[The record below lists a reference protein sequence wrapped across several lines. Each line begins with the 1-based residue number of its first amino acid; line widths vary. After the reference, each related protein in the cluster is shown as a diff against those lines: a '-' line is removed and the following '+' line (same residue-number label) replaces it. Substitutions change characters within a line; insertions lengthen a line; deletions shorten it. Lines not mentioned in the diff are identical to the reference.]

1 MPPRRIL
8 FDGMPVCSEMM
19 RVASCSADI
28 SSEKKPTMPPL
39 TVAIWPSARTLAL
52 PSLGDVVGDIGGER
66 GFAHAG
72 PAGKDDQI
80 GGLQAAHPAV
90 EIGQAG
96 RQPGQAAVALIG
108 ARRHVD
114 RGGERLGEA
123 LKAGIVTSGLGDLVE
138 SALGVLDMAASASNR
153 PARHRRD

>member
-8 FDGMPVCSEMM
+8 FDGIPVCSEMM

-39 TVAIWPSARTLAL
+39 TVAIWPSARTS
-52 PSLGDVVGDIGGER
+52 PCPGLGDIVGDVGGER
-66 GFAHAG
+66 GFAHAR

-80 GGLQAAHPAV
+80 GGLQAAHPAI

-114 RGGERLGEA
+114 GRGQRLGEA
-123 LKAGIVTSGLGDLVE
+123 LKAEIVTSGLGDFVQ
-138 SALGVLDMAASASNR
+138 SALGVLDVVY
-153 PARHRRD
+153 RRRVDRRVIGQD